1 MMKTKLASAA
11 TAAAAVLAMLTAL
24 PAAAHD
30 IVYTGTLSGL
40 AESPANNSP
49 GIGFTTITFNDHDF
63 SMRVEVTFSGL
74 SGDTTASHIHCCTA
88 NPGAATAGVATQLPS
103 FGGFLLG
110 VKSGSY
116 DHTFDM
122 TQLSSWNGAFVTANG
137 GTTGAAFSTLLQG
150 FADGKAYLNIH
161 TTAVGSGE
169 IRAFPQLAPVPE
181 PETWALMVA
190 GLGGVAWSVR
200 RRKVL
205 A

>member
-1 MMKTKLASAA
+1 MIISKLA
-11 TAAAAVLAMLTAL
+11 TAAAVAALMLPAL

-30 IVYTGTLSGL
+30 IVYTGSLSGL
-40 AESPANNSP
+40 AESPPNGSA
-49 GIGFTTITFNDHDF
+49 GTGFTTITFDDHNF
-63 SMRVEVTFSGL
+63 TMRVEATFSGL
-74 SGDTTASHIHCCTA
+74 TGNITASHIHCCTA

-103 FGGFLLG
+103 FGGFPLG
-110 VKSGSY
+110 VTSGSY
-116 DHTFDM
+116 DQTFDM
-122 TQLSSWNGAFVTANG
+122 TQLSSWNSAFVGANG

-181 PETWALMVA
+181 PETWALMAA
-190 GLGGVAWSVR
+190 GLGGVAWRVK
-200 RRKVL
+200 RRKVQE